1 MCRVSRSKISF
12 QKILFVWPG
21 ASFLGNTNTT
31 SRNYNLGAEMGNV
44 GWGGR
49 RKTKLF
55 QRRIGDQQSS
65 KTFLINLKLVQAS

>member
-49 RKTKLF
+49 KKTKLF
-55 QRRIGDQQSS
+55 
-65 KTFLINLKLVQAS
+65 